1 MIVNQSQSEI
11 EDDFEE
17 NSSGKF
23 KNSINNNKIQNVWLS
38 VILILT
44 YIFQNKM
51 SEETYELRFESEG
64 LHIIPVGRSI
74 QYKK

>member
-23 KNSINNNKIQNVWLS
+23 KNSINNNKIQNVWF

-44 YIFQNKM
+44 YIFQNNM